1 MDWGIV
7 ASVLVAL
14 ALFAAAVVILASL
27 MIGLF
32 IWRMKTKM
40 RKTGN
45 AAFHFPDCCM
55 TKSAQNAQ

>member
-14 ALFAAAVVILASL
+14 ALFAAAVAVLASI

-32 IWRMKTKM
+32 VWRVKSRMQKK
-40 RKTGN
+40 GD
-45 AAFHFPDCCM
+45 AAFHFPACCQVKP
-55 TKSAQNAQ
+55 TA

>member
-14 ALFAAAVVILASL
+14 ALFTAAVVVLASI

-32 IWRMKTKM
+32 VWRMKSHMHK
-40 RKTGN
+40 KGN
-45 AAFHFPDCCM
+45 AAFHFPDCCQM
-55 TKSAQNAQ
+55 KPTA

>member
-14 ALFAAAVVILASL
+14 ALFTAAVGIMVLT

-32 IWRMKTKM
+32 VWLMKK
-40 RKTGN
+40 KASSQGDKG
-45 AAFHFPDCCM
+45 FKFPACPM
-55 TKSAQNAQ
+55 TKSAA

>member
-14 ALFAAAVVILASL
+14 ALFAAAVVILAST

-32 IWRMKTKM
+32 IWRMKKHAGSQGD
-40 RKTGN
+40 KG
-45 AAFHFPDCCM
+45 FKFPGCPM
-55 TKSAQNAQ
+55 MKSAQNAQ